1 MSLGVMTGELSA
13 FPRTTVAP
21 ALLALALGVA
31 GQAFG
36 GAAQAAPLG
45 ALQRAFQGRPA
56 AQDRGS
62 AERPGALRDSL
73 LGGQQ
78 TEGRAGY
85 SLPVARYVSEDG
97 DVFTLDRTQSR
108 PLLKFEN
115 NGEVWV
121 LQPQPAPRG
130 DVIYKNELGEPVL
143 RATRLGGVT
152 LFTEDRPAG
161 QAAALQGSGSPIR
174 LTVLGPQALF
184 ERLAQASFR
193 ASRAT
198 RHGVIFDAE
207 ATPGSSALIAD
218 AAMVASLAVVR
229 AAERPEAQGFLARLK
244 RVFLTEG
251 RKASAQFDQG
261 TLTITVV
268 PVQGL
273 AGRPSSDRIMQIAVK
288 R

>member
-1 MSLGVMTGELSA
+1 MTGELSA

-21 ALLALALGVA
+21 ALVAFVLGVSGA
-31 GQAFG
+31 GFG
-36 GAAQAAPLG
+36 GAAQGAPLG

-56 AQDRGS
+56 ASGQDRGS
-62 AERPGALRDSL
+62 AERPGAGSLRDV

-78 TEGRAGY
+78 PDGRAGY

-251 RKASAQFDQG
+251 RKAAAQFDQG